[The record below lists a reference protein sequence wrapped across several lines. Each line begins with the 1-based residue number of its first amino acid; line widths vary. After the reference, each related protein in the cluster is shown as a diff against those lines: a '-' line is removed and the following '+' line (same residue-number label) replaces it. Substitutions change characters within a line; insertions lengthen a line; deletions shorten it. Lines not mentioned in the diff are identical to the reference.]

1 MSLNLDRLEKHFVIQ
16 RCGLTLTD
24 LLHVTNRFNRWDKNA
39 AEQVCKMFS
48 RLAKMKIPQMAVHLL
63 NMGETRLTLELLKR
77 QLDDEVDP
85 DALHTCPVCQTL
97 IGNLLSDGN
106 DQYAVRINLKRPV
119 VGIGAPIHF
128 FLPRAAKA
136 LGTEAVL
143 PENADVANAVG
154 AITSNVVVK
163 RQLRIIPDE
172 EGGFLIEGLA
182 GVRHFKKFEDADA
195 FARDELVQRV
205 RNLARIAGTSAQEIK
220 LKIEDKIPKTADG
233 KQIFLGRTIHAN
245 LTGRPD
251 IVVKQNLQGSVV
263 PAN

>member
-1 MSLNLDRLEKHFVIQ
+1 
-16 RCGLTLTD
+16 
-24 LLHVTNRFNRWDKNA
+24 
-39 AEQVCKMFS
+39 
-48 RLAKMKIPQMAVHLL
+48 
-63 NMGETRLTLELLKR
+63 
-77 QLDDEVDP
+77 
-85 DALHTCPVCQTL
+85 VCQTL

-136 LGTEAVL
+136 LGTESVL

-205 RNLARIAGTSAQEIK
+205 RDLARIAGTSAQEIK